1 MEELILPEPG
11 RTLFQRTAKLLIRGC
26 GLGETDARSPRAV
39 FGGGT
44 VLAARWQ
51 HRASKDID
59 IQFPYQ
65 EAEGVLSRLRRA
77 PVMEET
83 WNRWLR
89 EGGLTPLQW
98 ITAYKA
104 RSQLTGQQELADPE
118 LELAEFAAPLAND
131 TYVAKVEG
139 LNIWVA
145 GTAGILAG
153 KWEGR
158 RDEPPLRDLYD
169 IAVAGEQDGLA
180 LQRALQCKG
189 EHGTVDDF
197 LELVQSK
204 RDRKRHSDERAA
216 RLEGV
221 PDKYVKYARNAAW
234 WAGTAVARWAMT
246 ELVIER
252 GAQGWEVWTKCEG
265 LPEGFKWWET
275 SDLDAAAQAA
285 QEIGQL
291 DRDAVTQLRNR
302 AGSEGGATQGG
313 AGAGRQRTMSR
324 SIVVDGNGAVRI
336 TENEQVIGRTAT
348 IAQAADLGIETGIW
362 NEAEREEVTQR
373 MEVTM
378 QQARSR
384 SISD

>member
-65 EAEGVLSRLRRA
+65 EAEGVLSRLRRT

-98 ITAYKA
+98 ITEYKA

-189 EHGTVDDF
+189 QWTT
-197 LELVQSK
+197 SWNWY
-204 RDRKRHSDERAA
+204 RAS
-216 RLEGV
+216 ETG
-221 PDKYVKYARNAAW
+221 N
-234 WAGTAVARWAMT
+234 GTAT
-246 ELVIER
+246 
-252 GAQGWEVWTKCEG
+252 
-265 LPEGFKWWET
+265 
-275 SDLDAAAQAA
+275 
-285 QEIGQL
+285 
-291 DRDAVTQLRNR
+291 
-302 AGSEGGATQGG
+302 
-313 AGAGRQRTMSR
+313 
-324 SIVVDGNGAVRI
+324 
-336 TENEQVIGRTAT
+336 NEQQGLKECRINTSSMRG
-348 IAQAADLGIETGIW
+348 
-362 NEAEREEVTQR
+362 TQR
-373 MEVTM
+373 GGQEP
-378 QQARSR
+378 Q
-384 SISD
+384 